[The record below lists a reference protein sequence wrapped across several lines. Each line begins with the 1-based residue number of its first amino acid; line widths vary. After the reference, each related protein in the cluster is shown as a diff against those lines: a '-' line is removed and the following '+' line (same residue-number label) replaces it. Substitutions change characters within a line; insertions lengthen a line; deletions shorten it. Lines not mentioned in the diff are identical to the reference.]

1 MGQRYRAAR
10 CPRERSH
17 LQIIWLLSQG
27 RSEREV
33 AAVTGYGQRWIAEVV
48 FTQTTKTHLL
58 TAGAEG
64 DDVADLDLA
73 AGDQHAIDQQLDQL
87 PLPSEVGVGQARLNP
102 PAEVRSRCRPARELR
117 LAINLGFQLV
127 GLGTQRL
134 RPVFHRL
141 SATLVFRQGNDSKL
155 VCLGQALQLPLKP
168 ELALAQ
174 LFAPGLE
181 FLRQPS
187 TAMRPGQGLG
197 DVLRLGEQRA

>member
-1 MGQRYRAAR
+1 MSDFLNRVWYLDTVIYDYDKTLYK
-10 CPRERSH
+10 ERNVIEIV
-17 LQIIWLLSQG
+17 LTPMTKAPPLAVG
-27 RSEREV
+27 TER
-33 AAVTGYGQRWIAEVV
+33 
-48 FTQTTKTHLL
+48 
-58 TAGAEG
+58 
-64 DDVADLDLA
+64 DDVADFDLA
-73 AGDQHAIDQQLDQL
+73 ISDHDTVDQQLYQL
-87 PLPSEVGVGQARLNP
+87 TPLGEVGVGQSRLDP